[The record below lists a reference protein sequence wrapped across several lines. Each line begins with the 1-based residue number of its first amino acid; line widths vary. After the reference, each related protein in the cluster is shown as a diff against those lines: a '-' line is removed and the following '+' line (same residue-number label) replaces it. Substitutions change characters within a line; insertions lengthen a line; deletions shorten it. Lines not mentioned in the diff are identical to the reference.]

1 MKFKYSP
8 PHSETLKTH
17 DFTAHPAHL
26 RERGAGQLSTW
37 RGDPWKASSCQ
48 DGEKGPSGSRREG
61 PTDTICSLLGDA
73 SLGRGKCHRKDAVCS
88 LRPDFPLQERKMPIN
103 PVLLHGEREKWH
115 SSGEV
120 KKDQEGHLFGDSHSI
135 SFCQSRKG
143 FTFTLQSSWQIQPRT
158 HS

>member
-1 MKFKYSP
+1 
-8 PHSETLKTH
+8 
-17 DFTAHPAHL
+17 
-26 RERGAGQLSTW
+26 
-37 RGDPWKASSCQ
+37 
-48 DGEKGPSGSRREG
+48 
-61 PTDTICSLLGDA
+61 
-73 SLGRGKCHRKDAVCS
+73 
-88 LRPDFPLQERKMPIN
+88 MPIN